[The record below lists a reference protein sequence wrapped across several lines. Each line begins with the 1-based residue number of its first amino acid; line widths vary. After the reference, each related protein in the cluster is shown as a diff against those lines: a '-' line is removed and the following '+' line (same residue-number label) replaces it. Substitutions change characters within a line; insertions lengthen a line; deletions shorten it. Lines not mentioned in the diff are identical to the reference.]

1 MTYDKSFMA
10 QAAKEAE
17 SNLISGEGGPF
28 GCVIVKDGAILTAA
42 HNQVLAQ
49 HDPTAHAEIMALRQ
63 AGALLATHD
72 LSGCTLYSSAMPC
85 PMCLAAIVWANIK
98 TVYYGNAAEDA
109 AAIGFRDAAIYDF
122 IDGGLQNTAVLVLTQ
137 HDRELTIPAFHSY
150 QNQAKQLY

>member
-1 MTYDKSFMA
+1 MAYDKAFMK
-10 QAAKEAE
+10 QAAKESE

-28 GCVIVKDGAILTAA
+28 GCVIVKEGAILTAA

-63 AGALLATHD
+63 AGALLGSHD

-85 PMCLAAIVWANIK
+85 PMCLAAIIWANIK

-122 IDGGLQNTAVLVLTQ
+122 IDGGLNDTAVLALTQ
-137 HDRELTIPAFHSY
+137 YDRALTIPAFHSY
-150 QNQAKQLY
+150 QAQAKQLY